1 MIHNVRGAGFLLRR
15 PVLCRAAPHASALWR
30 SGSMIW
36 AELVR
41 STTFRRA
48 LMLALALAAVIVA
61 LFGFVYW
68 KTDNYLTA
76 RSDQMIM
83 TQLNAISL
91 LSDQRLMDAI
101 DAHLKQDSRGVQFA
115 GLFRSDGSRMAGNIV
130 EMPPDLKIGTPA
142 QRVEIMGIR

>member
-1 MIHNVRGAGFLLRR
+1 
-15 PVLCRAAPHASALWR
+15 
-30 SGSMIW
+30 MIW

-115 GLFRSDGSRMAGNIV
+115 GLFRSDGSRMTGNIV
-130 EMPPDLKIGTPA
+130 EMPPRPQDRNSGATRRDHGDTCGRPREA
-142 QRVEIMGIR
+142 GGAGGSAATA